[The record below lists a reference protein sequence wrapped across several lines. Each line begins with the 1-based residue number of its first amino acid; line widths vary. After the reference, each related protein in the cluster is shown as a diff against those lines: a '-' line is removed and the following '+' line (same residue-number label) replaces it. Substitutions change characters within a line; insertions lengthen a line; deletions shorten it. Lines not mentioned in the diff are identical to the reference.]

1 MYFHFRIQKML
12 YIFKK
17 FVKLI
22 SRAKNLSGA
31 TVEQFKKS
39 SFFKQKNLKIY
50 TKFLKKILHFSLYL
64 QGDSMQDSAQLKKI
78 QPRQPRV
85 KFTNAQRD
93 YLNKCF
99 ECNPKPSQ
107 GKHL

>member
-1 MYFHFRIQKML
+1 
-12 YIFKK
+12 
-17 FVKLI
+17 
-22 SRAKNLSGA
+22 
-31 TVEQFKKS
+31 
-39 SFFKQKNLKIY
+39 
-50 TKFLKKILHFSLYL
+50 
-64 QGDSMQDSAQLKKI
+64 MQDSAQLKKI

-107 GKHL
+107 GKIYNK